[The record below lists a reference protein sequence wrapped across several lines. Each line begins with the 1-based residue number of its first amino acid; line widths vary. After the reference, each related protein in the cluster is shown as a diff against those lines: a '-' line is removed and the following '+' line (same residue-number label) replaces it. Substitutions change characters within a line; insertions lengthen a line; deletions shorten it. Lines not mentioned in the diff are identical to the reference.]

1 MHPVWLL
8 LTLLL
13 SSFLPSVSA
22 QQRPGTPNPPSTPPS
37 LTHPR
42 TSITVHAAPGLP
54 VKAEDAAPVSAVAD
68 LESDPGRPLSVLGN
82 TLSGEPGILAQQST
96 AAQSSPFLRGL
107 TGYQVLNLVD
117 GIRFN
122 NSTFRSGPN
131 QYLAYIEASQVRQIE
146 AVLGPATSI
155 YGSDAMGGTLQV
167 FTPSPR
173 FAQGGSNEFHADFRA
188 FTGSSNRSGGGQF
201 KFIAGGAKA
210 SLLMGASTRR
220 DNDIRAGNGTDSRH
234 ALRRFFGFSDDQIR
248 QVTGSRQ
255 PNTAFSQSSA
265 QAKLALRPTLRDS
278 FTAWYQFGE
287 QTGVNSTKDL
297 WGGLGRMLSTFE
309 PQRLHFGYA
318 RWERLESFGL
328 DRLSATYSVN
338 RQTDGGSRQ
347 GLSSSGVITTDWNA
361 VTAQGITGQAVKSWS
376 SDGTLVAGAD
386 HIRESIG
393 SIRTVAAAPARP
405 LYPDQSNY
413 SLSGAFIHAAQSFA
427 ASRLRA
433 AGGLR
438 YTRAAFDS
446 PGQPRF
452 GSAASAQSF
461 NDLTMN
467 GSLSY
472 RVVSSF
478 RLHALAGRGFRA
490 PNLNDLGAIGLND
503 LGYEIPSSEASGAL
517 IGSSAGETAVSS
529 GKQVKSLVPEHVWNA
544 EAGFTLGGARQHL
557 RVQAYRANLYD
568 PIVRRT
574 LLFPAAS
581 IPASLAGLPVTPIT
595 PTAAQ
600 LAQGVVAVATSFD
613 PRAVKAFVNDGRA
626 RYSGIEMR
634 GRISPAANWT
644 LDAAYSFIAGA
655 DLYPTRNIRRLPPQG
670 GFASARWTPHRRAW
684 IEFRA
689 DFAGPQS
696 KLSGGDLDDERI
708 GASRSRNDI
717 TSFFNGSR
725 AAALKTPDGRIAI
738 TGETLAQLLDR
749 VLPLSLAGSASA
761 RLPLYTSTAGWVDF
775 GVRGGFP
782 ISDRWIIEAG
792 AANLFDK
799 NYRIHGSGI
808 DSPGFHVWSALRF
821 TF

>member
-1 MHPVWLL
+1 MYPVWLVL
-8 LTLLL
+8 PLLL
-13 SSFLPSVSA
+13 SPFAPPLTA
-22 QQRPGTPNPPSTPPS
+22 ADRDDENRPPSSVPVLS
-37 LTHPR
+37 HPR

-54 VKAEDAAPVSAVAD
+54 VKAEDAAPSTAAID
-68 LESDPGRPLSVLGN
+68 LETAPGRPLPVLGN
-82 TLSGEPGILAQQST
+82 ALTGEPGILAQQST

-131 QYLAYIEASQVRQIE
+131 QYLAFIDSAQVRQIE

-167 FTPSPR
+167 FTPDAR
-173 FAQGGSNEFHADFRA
+173 FAKSGAAEFHADFRA
-188 FTGSSNRSGGGQF
+188 FAGSSNRSGGGQF
-201 KFIAGGAKA
+201 KFIAGGARA
-210 SLLMGASTRR
+210 SLLLGASARR
-220 DNDIRAGNGTDSRH
+220 DNDIRAGGATDSRH
-234 ALRRFFGFSDDQIR
+234 ALRRFFGFNDSQIR
-248 QVTGSRQ
+248 QITGSSQ
-255 PNTAFSQSSA
+255 PDTAFSQRSTL
-265 QAKLALRPTLRDS
+265 AKLALRPSLRDS

-287 QTGVNSTKDL
+287 QSGVNSTKDL
-297 WGGLGRMLSTFE
+297 WGGLGRMLSTFS

-328 DRLSATYSVN
+328 DRLSATYSIN
-338 RQTDGGSRQ
+338 HQTDGNARQ
-347 GLSSSGVITTDWNA
+347 GLSSSGAITTDWNA
-361 VTAQGITGQAVKSWS
+361 VTAHGLSGQAVKSWS
-376 SDGTLVAGAD
+376 ADGTLVAGAD

-393 SIRTVAAAPARP
+393 SRRTVAAVQARP

-413 SLSGAFIHAAQSFA
+413 SLSGAFAHAAQSFA

-446 PGQPRF
+446 PGQPSF
-452 GSAASAQSF
+452 GSAHSAQAF

-467 GSLSY
+467 ASLSY
-472 RVVSSF
+472 RAVSSLRF
-478 RLHALAGRGFRA
+478 HALVGRGFRA

-503 LGYEIPSSEASGAL
+503 LGYEIPASEAAGAL
-517 IGSSAGETAVSS
+517 MGSSAGENALSS
-529 GKQVKSLVPEHVWNA
+529 GKQVKSLLPEHVWNA
-544 EAGFTLGGARQHL
+544 EAGVTVGGAREHI
-557 RVQAYRANLYD
+557 RVQAFTANLYD

-574 LLFPAAS
+574 LLFPSTS
-581 IPASLAGLPVTPIT
+581 IPSSLAGLPVTPIT
-595 PTAAQ
+595 PTTAQ
-600 LAQGVVAVATSFD
+600 LAQGVVAVATAAD

-626 RYSGIEMR
+626 RYSGLEMR
-634 GRISPAANWT
+634 GRLSPAANWT

-670 GFASARWTPHRRAW
+670 GFASARWTPGRRAW
-684 IEFRA
+684 IELRA
-689 DFAGPQS
+689 DFAGPQN

-725 AAALKTPDGRIAI
+725 AAALKTPDGRIAL

-749 VLPLSLAGSASA
+749 VLPLSLAGSAST
-761 RLPLYTSTAGWVDF
+761 RVPLYSSTAGWVDF
-775 GVRGGFP
+775 GLRTGFP
-782 ISDRWIIEAG
+782 ISDRWMVEAG
-792 AANLFDK
+792 ASNLLDK

-808 DSPGFHVWSALRF
+808 DSPGIHLWSALRF

>member
-1 MHPVWLL
+1 MCRVWFVLPL
-8 LTLLL
+8 IL
-13 SSFLPSVSA
+13 SPLVHSESA
-22 QQRPGTPNPPSTPPS
+22 QQREDDHNPAATQQV

-54 VKAEDAAPVSAVAD
+54 IKAEDAAPASAAAD
-68 LESDPGRPLSVLGN
+68 PESAPRKPLSVLGN
-82 TLSGEPGILAQQST
+82 ALSGEPGILAQQST

-107 TGYQVLNLVD
+107 TGYQVLNLID

-131 QYLAYIEASQVRQIE
+131 QYLAYIDSSQVRQVE

-155 YGSDAMGGTLQV
+155 FGSDAMGGTLQV
-167 FTPSPR
+167 FTPEAP
-173 FAQGGSNEFHADFRA
+173 FAQGRSTEFHGDFSA
-188 FTGSSNRSGGGQF
+188 FTGSANRSGGGRF
-201 KFIAGGAKA
+201 KLNAGGAKA
-210 SLLMGASTRR
+210 SLLLGASARR
-220 DNDIRAGNGTDSRH
+220 DNDIRAGRGTDSRH
-234 ALRRFFGFSDDQIR
+234 ALRRFFGFTDAQIHE
-248 QVTGSRQ
+248 VTGARQ
-255 PNTAFSQSSA
+255 RNSAFSQHSA
-265 QAKLALRPTLRDS
+265 QAKLVLRPSVRDS
-278 FTAWYQFGE
+278 FTASYQFGE

-297 WGGLGRMLSTFE
+297 WGGLGRMLSTFD
-309 PQRLHFGYA
+309 PQSLHFGYA

-347 GLSSSGVITTDWNA
+347 GLSSSGAITTDWNA
-361 VTAQGITGQAVKSWS
+361 VTAQGLTGQAVESWS
-376 SDGTLVAGAD
+376 SDGALVAGAD

-393 SIRTVAAAPARP
+393 SVRTVAGALARP
-405 LYPDQSNY
+405 LYPNQSSY
-413 SLSGAFIHAAQSFA
+413 SLSGAFLHTARSFA
-427 ASRLRA
+427 ASRLRS

-446 PGQPRF
+446 PGQPVF

-467 GSLSY
+467 ASLSY
-472 RVVSSF
+472 RAVSSLRF
-478 RLHALAGRGFRA
+478 HALAGRGFRA

-503 LGYEIPSSEASGAL
+503 LGYEIPASEAAGAL
-517 IGSSAGETAVSS
+517 MGSSSGETALST
-529 GKQVKSLVPEHVWNA
+529 GKPARSLVPEHVWNA
-544 EAGFTLGGARQHL
+544 EAGVTIGAARQHL
-557 RVQAYRANLYD
+557 RVQAFRANLYD

-574 LLFPAAS
+574 LLFPAS
-581 IPASLAGLPVTPIT
+581 SVPSSLAGLPVTPIT
-595 PTAAQ
+595 PTAAH
-600 LAQGVVAVATSFD
+600 LAQGVVAVATSAD

-626 RYSGIEMR
+626 RYSGIETR
-634 GRISPAANWT
+634 GRLSPAPNWT
-644 LDAAYSFIAGA
+644 VDAAYSFIAGA

-670 GFASARWTPHRRAW
+670 GFASARWTPLRRAW
-684 IEFRA
+684 IEVRA
-689 DFAGPQS
+689 DFAGPQT

-717 TSFFNGSR
+717 TAFFNGSR
-725 AAALKTPDGRIAI
+725 AAALKTHDGRMAV

-749 VLPLSLAGSASA
+749 VLPLTLAGSAST
-761 RLPLYTSTAGWVDF
+761 RVPLYTSTAGWVDL

-782 ISDRWIIEAG
+782 VSDRWIIEAG
-792 AANLFDK
+792 VSNLFDK

-808 DSPGFHVWSALRF
+808 DSPGIHVWSALRF

>member
-1 MHPVWLL
+1 MYPAR
-8 LTLLL
+8 LTLALLL
-13 SSFLPSVSA
+13 SSFLPAAFA
-22 QQRPGTPNPPSTPPS
+22 QQQPDPPSPATPQPV

-54 VKAEDAAPVSAVAD
+54 VNAAAAAPASAAAD
-68 LESDPGRPLSVLGN
+68 LDSDPGRPLSVLGN
-82 TLSGEPGILAQQST
+82 ALAGEPGILAQQTT

-131 QYLAYIEASQVRQIE
+131 QYLAYIDSAQVRQIE

-155 YGSDAMGGTLQV
+155 YGSDAMGGTLQI
-167 FTPSPR
+167 FTPNPR
-173 FAQGGSNEFHADFRA
+173 FAQGGSNEFHGDLRA
-188 FTGSSNRSGGGQF
+188 FAGSSNRSGGGQF
-201 KFIAGGAKA
+201 RFIAGGAKA
-210 SLLMGASTRR
+210 SLLLGASARR
-220 DNDIRAGNGTDSRH
+220 DNDIRGGGGTDSRH
-234 ALRRFFGFSDDQIR
+234 ALRRFFGFSDSQIR

-255 PNTAFSQSSA
+255 SDTAFSQSSA
-265 QAKLALRPTLRDS
+265 HAKLALRPSLRDS

-287 QTGVNSTKDL
+287 QSGVNSTKDL
-297 WGGLGRMLSTFE
+297 WGGLGRMLSTFS

-328 DRLSATYSVN
+328 DRLSATYSIN

-347 GLSSSGVITTDWNA
+347 GLSSSGSITTDWNA
-361 VTAQGITGQAVKSWS
+361 VTAHGLSGQAAKSWS
-376 SDGTLVAGAD
+376 PDGILVAGAD

-405 LYPDQSNY
+405 LYPNQSNY
-413 SLSGAFIHAAQSFA
+413 ALSGAFAHAAQSFA

-467 GSLSY
+467 ASLSY
-472 RVVSSF
+472 RLVSSLRF
-478 RLHALAGRGFRA
+478 HALTGRGFRA

-503 LGYEIPSSEASGAL
+503 LGYEIPASEAPGAL
-517 IGSSAGETAVSS
+517 IGSSAGETAVST
-529 GKQVKSLVPEHVWNA
+529 GKAVGKLTPEHVWNA
-544 EAGFTLGGARQHL
+544 EAGFTVGGARQHL
-557 RVQAYRANLYD
+557 RIQAFTANLYN

-574 LLFPAAS
+574 LLFPSAS
-581 IPASLAGLPVTPIT
+581 VPTSLAGLPVTPLT

-600 LAQGVVAVATSFD
+600 LAQGVAAVATAID
-613 PRAVKAFVNDGRA
+613 PRAIKAFVNDGRA
-626 RYSGIEMR
+626 RYSGIELR

-670 GFASARWTPHRRAW
+670 GFASARWTPGRRSW

-689 DFAGPQS
+689 GFAGPQS
-696 KLSGGDLDDERI
+696 KLSGGDFDDERI

-725 AAALKTPDGRIAI
+725 AAALKAQDGRIAI

-749 VLPLSLAGSASA
+749 VLPLSLATSASA
-761 RLPLYTSTAGWVDF
+761 RVPLYASTAGWVDF
-775 GVRGGFP
+775 GVSTGFP